1 MDGSAHLQCNPDGS
15 CKCKDHVS
23 GDKCD
28 QIQDGYYDLAD
39 PKGSIVYSE
48 FMQFHIFK
56 RIIQFTCA
64 IIDKFHNSLKLEL
77 TNKIAVEIRNH
88 PFYRMWL
95 QPTGY

>member
-28 QIQDGYYDLAD
+28 KIDDGYYDLAD
-39 PKGSIVYSE
+39 PKGSIVYSQSEYHSE

-56 RIIQFTCA
+56 NYSVYFC
-64 IIDKFHNSLKLEL
+64 N
-77 TNKIAVEIRNH
+77 N
-88 PFYRMWL
+88 
-95 QPTGY
+95 

>member
-39 PKGSIVYSE
+39 PKGSLNLRVSITMNSCN
-48 FMQFHIFK
+48 FIFSK
-56 RIIQFTCA
+56 ELF
-64 IIDKFHNSLKLEL
+64 SLFVQYLI
-77 TNKIAVEIRNH
+77 TSMIFWN
-88 PFYRMWL
+88 
-95 QPTGY
+95 